1 MFWAMAGLYY
11 VQSNAKLSANS
22 MASLIQNQLSKTE
35 AEANSLLNNSAFM
48 SRLWSNSL
56 SEQDLF
62 FLASQKY
69 IIQLYINGKLEYW
82 NSNSYPVSEMHF
94 IPKWKTIIE
103 NKNTFLYKSLG
114 NANYKQRRINIII
127 PIFNH
132 HDVTNEYLKSGFS
145 ASEHIPNTSKVSIS
159 KLPKS
164 HQIKSLDGNEQFYVQ
179 IDTNNIEPLQ
189 PDLWLIALTLAAL
202 LSSVLALQLFSIYL
216 SRLYSPY
223 LGVGLVAFLLLVG
236 QLIIYYFGL
245 PFGFENLSVFS
256 PLVFASNKILPSFG
270 HLFLHVLS
278 IYWLLSIALAQVKK
292 NFKRNLFRFSSF
304 TRWGILILEICT
316 FLLLVFYLIFL
327 MQSIVYDSDI
337 SFDTNNFNAADKFTF
352 FALIIITVISRIMF
366 LKLQLS
372 NIIISKT
379 IELSLKNYSIVFVIS
394 LVAFIFYQQIFKVYH
409 LFPEYDIRFKLL
421 DLFAVF
427 WGVAFLYNLSNKRFQ
442 NFLPKEG
449 LFSMIFVSVYFS
461 LLFALYFKFYID
473 DKERNILRISFAEK
487 LSRQQDAGLER
498 DFSEIVQSI
507 AQDKVIKDWLQYSDT
522 LTENEVL
529 KHLRVKNT
537 DLFYNNFDQ
546 RIALYND
553 KNFSVLNSSGL
564 LIDSFLKI
572 RSQSIPTM
580 NERLFFRLDKNQQG
594 AYLAFI
600 PIIED
605 TSNKLLGNLIIDF
618 QLKQNITQSVYP
630 RLLKSQDATNRVN
643 NNVYDYAVYNNGKLV
658 NQSGTYNF
666 DYAISGSLAND
677 AKVYKEDNEYS
688 ELAFKASPTN
698 TYVVLYKNNKLFGVI
713 TIFSFLFGIFLL
725 LSSIENWISIL
736 SSAWIKDVRV
746 YSFYNNSMSL
756 RIKYFV
762 LGFTG
767 ISFLVIGLSTVLFLK
782 NKYQVSSMQNI
793 EEHTINLSE
802 SIEDYL
808 HNQTNSSF
816 SNEMESEFD
825 NKDFIYFLT
834 NIAQQQK
841 IDLNLFN
848 VNGKLMFST
857 QENLYKA
864 SVLSDYM
871 SYEAKH
877 TMSRKKLSTYLHP
890 DKIGTLDYTSSY
902 APIFNSQNTFI
913 GYINIP
919 FFFTKEKLDS
929 QIISLITTLINIYT
943 ILILI
948 SSLITFLF
956 INNLTKS
963 LTLVADKLK
972 NVNLKNNEQIY
983 WPYKDEIGLLV
994 GEYNKMIA
1002 TVEKNARSLVL
1013 DERQNAWREMA
1024 QQVAHEIKNPLTP
1037 MKLNI
1042 QYLQQAINSN
1052 HPDIINLTKRVSSSI
1067 IEQIDNLNYI
1077 ASEFSNF
1084 AKMPENKTERIDL
1097 KAMLENIVLL
1107 FSGNKN
1113 LKITHLLPPEQVVV
1127 FADKSQM
1134 LRIFTNIVQ
1143 NAVEALDTEN
1153 KMGLVNIELLV
1164 NPIAQMVTIK
1174 VSDNGSG
1181 IPDEVKDR
1189 IFDPYFT
1196 TKSSGTG
1203 LGLAMSKKIIDLSG
1217 GTIRFEST
1225 KDVGTT
1231 FFLTIPMG

>member
-1 MFWAMAGLYY
+1 MASLYF
-11 VQSNAKLSANS
+11 VQSKAKLSANA

-35 AEANSLLNNSAFM
+35 AEANSLLTNSALM
-48 SRLWSNSL
+48 SRIWSNAL
-56 SEQDLF
+56 SEQDLK

-69 IIQLYINGKLEYW
+69 IIQLYVNGKLEYW

-94 IPKWKTIIE
+94 IPKWKTFIE
-103 NKNTFLYKSLG
+103 NKNTFLYKTVG
-114 NANYKQRRINIII
+114 NASFKQRRINVII

-132 HDVTNEYLKSGFS
+132 HDVINEYLKSGFS
-145 ASEHIPNTSKVSIS
+145 ASDHIPNTSKLSIS
-159 KLPKS
+159 KLPNA
-164 HQIKSLDGNEQFYVQ
+164 HQIKSLDGNGQFYVQ
-179 IDTNNIEPLQ
+179 IDTNSIEPLQ

-223 LGVGLVAFLLLVG
+223 LGVGIVALLLLVG
-236 QLIIYYFGL
+236 QLIIYFYGL

-278 IYWLLSIALAQVKK
+278 IYWLLSLALAQVKK
-292 NFKRNLFRFSSF
+292 NFKKDLFRLSTA
-304 TRWGILILEICT
+304 TRWVILFLEILT
-316 FLLLVFYLIFL
+316 FLLFVFYLHFL
-327 MQSIVYDSDI
+327 VQSVVYDSDI
-337 SFDTNNFNAADKFTF
+337 SFDTNNFNATDKFTF
-352 FALIIITVISRIMF
+352 FALIIITVIARILF

-372 NIIISKT
+372 KIIINKT
-379 IELSLKNYSIVFVIS
+379 IEFNLKNYSIVFVFS
-394 LVAFIFYQQIFKVYH
+394 LVVFVFYQQIFKTYH
-409 LFPEYDIRFKLL
+409 LFPEFDVRFKLL
-421 DLFAVF
+421 DLFALF
-427 WGVAFLYNLSNKRFQ
+427 WGVAFLYNLGSKRFQ
-442 NFLPKEG
+442 SFLPKGG

-487 LSRQQDAGLER
+487 LSRQQDAELER
-498 DFSEIVQSI
+498 DFDEIAQSI
-507 AQDKVIKDWLQYSDT
+507 SEDTIIKDWLRYSDS
-522 LTENEVL
+522 LTENEVV
-529 KHLRVKNT
+529 KYLRVKNT

-546 RIALYND
+546 SIALYD
-553 KNFSVLNSSGL
+553 AKNISVLNSNGL

-580 NERLFFRLDKNQQG
+580 NARLFFRLDKNQQG

-600 PIIED
+600 PIQD
-605 TSNKLLGNLIIDF
+605 DSSNELLGNLIIDF

-630 RLLKSQDATNRVN
+630 RLLKSRAANDRVN
-643 NNVYDYAVYNNGKLV
+643 NNIYDYAVYNSGKLV
-658 NQSGTYNF
+658 NQSGAYNF
-666 DYAISGSLAND
+666 DYAISESLVNG
-677 AKVYKEDNEYS
+677 AKEYKEEKEYS
-688 ELAFKASPTN
+688 ELYFKASPTK
-698 TYVVLYKNNKLFGVI
+698 TFVVLYKNNKLLGVI

-725 LSSIENWISIL
+725 LSSLENWVSIL

-802 SIEDYL
+802 SVEDYL
-808 HNQTNSSF
+808 HNQSNSSL
-816 SNEMESEFD
+816 SNASENVLD
-825 NKDFIYFLT
+825 NKDFNYFLT

-841 IDLNLFN
+841 IDLNLFD

-871 SYEAKH
+871 SYDAKH
-877 TMSRKKLSTYLHP
+877 IMSRKKLSSYLHP
-890 DKIGTLDYTSSY
+890 DKIGTLHYTSSY
-902 APIFNSQNTFI
+902 APVFNSQNIFI

-948 SSLITFLF
+948 SSFITFLF

-963 LTLVADKLK
+963 LNLVADKLK
-972 NVNLKNNEQIY
+972 NVNLKKNELIN

-994 GEYNKMIA
+994 EEYNKMVA

-1107 FSGNKN
+1107 FSGNKK
-1113 LKITHLLPPEQVVV
+1113 LKITHSLPIEQVVV

-1143 NAVEALDTEN
+1143 NAVESMDTDN
-1153 KMGLVNIELLV
+1153 KMGLVHIELLISQV
-1164 NPIAQMVTIK
+1164 AQTVTIQ
-1174 VSDNGSG
+1174 VTDNGSG

-1203 LGLAMSKKIIDLSG
+1203 LGLAMSKKIIDLWG
-1217 GTIRFEST
+1217 GTIRFDST

-1231 FFLTIPMG
+1231 FFLTIPLG

>member
-1 MFWAMAGLYY
+1 M
-11 VQSNAKLSANS
+11 VIQ
-22 MASLIQNQLSKTE
+22 IQNQLSKTE
-35 AEANSLLNNSAFM
+35 IEANSLLGNSALM
-48 SRLWSNSL
+48 SRIWSNAL
-56 SEQDLF
+56 SEQDIK
-62 FLASQKY
+62 FLAAQNY
-69 IIQLYINGKLEYW
+69 IIQLYLNGKLAYW
-82 NSNSYPVSEMHF
+82 NSNDYPVSEMHF
-94 IPKWKTIIE
+94 IPNWRTFIE
-103 NKNTFLYKSLG
+103 NNNTFLYKSIG

-127 PIFNH
+127 PVYNH
-132 HDVTNEYLKSGFS
+132 HDVTNEYLKSGFI
-145 ASEHIPNTSKVSIS
+145 ASEYIPNTSKIS
-159 KLPKS
+159 LTSFPKAFS
-164 HQIKSLDGNEQFYVQ
+164 IKSLDKKEQFFVQ
-179 IDTNNIEPLQ
+179 IDQNNIDPLQ
-189 PDLWLIALTLAAL
+189 PDIWLIALSLAAL

-223 LGVGLVAFLLLVG
+223 LGVGFVAFLLLLG
-236 QLIIYYFGL
+236 QLLIYFQGL
-245 PFGFENLSVFS
+245 PFGFEHLSVFS

-278 IYWLLSIALAQVKK
+278 IYWLLSLALAQVRK
-292 NFKRNLFRFSSF
+292 NFKKDLFHIAPL
-304 TRWGILILEICT
+304 TRWFILIIEIFS
-316 FLLLVFYLIFL
+316 FLLFVFYLHFL
-327 MQSIVYDSDI
+327 VQSIVYDSDI
-337 SFDTNNFNAADKFTF
+337 SFDTNNFNATDKFTF
-352 FALIIITVISRIMF
+352 FALIIITVIARILF
-366 LKLQLS
+366 LKLQVS
-372 NIIISKT
+372 NIIINKT
-379 IELSLKNYSIVFVIS
+379 IEFNLKNYSIVFALTLIVF
-394 LVAFIFYQQIFKVYH
+394 VFYQQVFKNYH
-409 LFPEYDIRFKLL
+409 IFPESAVRFKLL
-421 DLFAVF
+421 DLFAII
-427 WGVAFLYNLSNKRFQ
+427 WGVAFLYNLGSKRFR
-442 NFLPKEG
+442 NFLPKGG

-473 DKERNILRISFAEK
+473 DKERNILRISFAEN
-487 LSRQQDAGLER
+487 LSRQQDDELER
-498 DFSEIVQSI
+498 DFNEMAQSI
-507 AQDKVIKDWLQYSDT
+507 SQDTIIKDWLRYSDS
-522 LTENEVL
+522 LTENEVVRY
-529 KHLRVKNT
+529 LRVKNT

-546 RIALYND
+546 QIALYD
-553 KNFSVLNSSGL
+553 AKNFSILNSSGL
-564 LIDSFLKI
+564 LVDSFLKI
-572 RSQSIPTM
+572 REQSIPTM
-580 NERLFFRLDKNQQG
+580 NEFLFFRLDKNQQG

-600 PIIED
+600 PIKED
-605 TSNKLLGNLIIDF
+605 STDKLLGNLIIDF
-618 QLKQNITQSVYP
+618 HLKQNITQSVYP
-630 RLLKSQDATNRVN
+630 RLLKSHPANDRVN

-658 NQSGTYNF
+658 NQFGTYNF
-666 DYAISGSLAND
+666 DYAISTSMVNG
-677 AKVYKEDNEYS
+677 AKMYEDDREFS
-688 ELAFKASPTN
+688 ELYFKASATN
-698 TYVVLYKNNKLFGVI
+698 TFVVLYKNHKLLGVI

-725 LSSIENWISIL
+725 LSSLENWISIL
-736 SSAWIKDVRV
+736 SSAWIKDVRI

-782 NKYQVSSMQNI
+782 SKYQVSSMQNI

-802 SIEDYL
+802 SVEDYL
-808 HNQTNSSF
+808 HNQSF
-816 SNEMESEFD
+816 PSISNKSENVFQ

-841 IDLNLFN
+841 IDLNLFD
-848 VNGKLMFST
+848 VNGKLLFST

-864 SVLSDYM
+864 NVLSDYM
-871 SYEAKH
+871 SYDAKYI
-877 TMSRKKLSTYLHP
+877 MSRKKLSSYLHP
-890 DKIGTLDYTSSY
+890 DKIGTLHYTSSY
-902 APIFNSQNTFI
+902 APVFNNQNTFI

-919 FFFTKEKLDS
+919 FFFTKEKLDG

-948 SSLITFLF
+948 SSFITFLF

-963 LTLVADKLK
+963 LNLVADKLK
-972 NVNLKNNEQIY
+972 NVNLKKNELIN

-994 GEYNKMIA
+994 GEYNKMVA

-1107 FSGNKN
+1107 FSGNKK
-1113 LKITHLLPPEQVVV
+1113 LKITHSLPSEQVVV

-1143 NAVEALDTEN
+1143 NAVESLGNED
-1153 KMGLVNIELLV
+1153 KLGLVHIELLLSQV
-1164 NPIAQMVTIK
+1164 AQTVTIK
-1174 VSDNGSG
+1174 VTDNGSG
-1181 IPDEVKDR
+1181 IPDEVKDK

-1203 LGLAMSKKIIDLSG
+1203 LGLAMSKKIIDLWG
-1217 GTIRFEST
+1217 GSIRFEST

-1231 FFLTIPMG
+1231 FFLTIPLG